1 MKRVSRWLA
10 RVCMAAVLLGAVG
23 LEAVPVNAEEAE
35 VSPLVI
41 ETPEKSPLV
50 VETPE
55 NRVQTY
61 ECGVAQNFVLNIR
74 NTSTAR
80 IENIVVAPVL
90 KDKGEEWPFVTNYQ
104 RYEARL
110 QGLNPSGTEGDAG
123 SVEFEFTQR
132 DDAGAARYQLTFQ
145 ITAGVV
151 TADEEGQEKIQNI
164 TEEKSFYVNTSEKK
178 EDAEE
183 PDKNQEGNS
192 DGNPEGGMML
202 EAGGFDTGEPSY
214 VSGGGGSSSGN
225 GSVPRVIVTGFTTN
239 PGDVRAGSDFVL
251 TVHLKNTS
259 KKTKV
264 SNMLFELQAPTE
276 GKDEQTIAPA
286 FLPTSGSNSIYME
299 GIPAGGTADISI
311 SLNAKSDLV
320 QKPYEIGLSMKYE
333 DSDAAQIEAGASLSI
348 PVKQNVRFEFSE
360 FEITPESIEV
370 GSEANV
376 SCNLYNLGRIKL
388 YNVKAIFEGDS
399 IKKEEVF
406 LGNVEPGT
414 STAIDA
420 MLEGTKASEGEG
432 KVKMT
437 LSYEDEAGTVSTAEE
452 SFNLMVTEVMESG
465 SDMMMDG
472 MMEEPKAGL
481 PVVPIAVA
489 AAVVIILI
497 VVIVMKKKRKARKLL
512 EEEEGLLDELDGPS
526 EDEQQ

>member
-264 SNMLFELQAPTE
+264 SNMLFE
-276 GKDEQTIAPA
+276 
-286 FLPTSGSNSIYME
+286 
-299 GIPAGGTADISI
+299 
-311 SLNAKSDLV
+311 
-320 QKPYEIGLSMKYE
+320 IGR
-333 DSDAAQIEAGASLSI
+333 ASCRER
-348 PVKQNVRFEFSE
+348 V
-360 FEITPESIEV
+360 
-370 GSEANV
+370 
-376 SCNLYNLGRIKL
+376 
-388 YNVKAIFEGDS
+388 
-399 IKKEEVF
+399 
-406 LGNVEPGT
+406 
-414 STAIDA
+414 
-420 MLEGTKASEGEG
+420 
-432 KVKMT
+432 
-437 LSYEDEAGTVSTAEE
+437 
-452 SFNLMVTEVMESG
+452 
-465 SDMMMDG
+465 
-472 MMEEPKAGL
+472 
-481 PVVPIAVA
+481 
-489 AAVVIILI
+489 
-497 VVIVMKKKRKARKLL
+497 
-512 EEEEGLLDELDGPS
+512 
-526 EDEQQ
+526 